1 MAQKTFEQS
10 MKQLEQIVQ
19 ELEDGDLPLEKAIKK
34 FEEGIKLT
42 KLCSEK
48 LDETEKKISIL
59 LKNAEGQ
66 MIEKPFNAEDETDDD
81 QGIMFDLNVYL
92 AEKIERINAAI
103 EYILKTKKSFLGPF
117 FWDGTFFLGMVTRV

>member
-10 MKQLEQIVQ
+10 MKQLERIVQ

-59 LKNAEGQ
+59 LKNSEGQ
-66 MIEKPFNAEDETDDD
+66 MAEKPLVAEDETDDD
-81 QGIMFDLNVYL
+81 
-92 AEKIERINAAI
+92 
-103 EYILKTKKSFLGPF
+103 
-117 FWDGTFFLGMVTRV
+117 